1 MIWNDLMLI
10 IFFLSLSLP
19 LPLPFPFSLSHILHL
34 LLLPI
39 SLLLSS
45 FSLLLPPLSCPFLP
59 PSHLLCV
66 CVCVCVCVCARA
78 RACLSLSHTH
88 THTHSAMS
96 NLPTNSQ
103 RGNDNEYATRKGEY
117 SDLLPDLFSHVY
129 IVPIF
134 CNGHWNPF
142 FKLFTCLTS
151 CLDFTWWFDM
161 NF

>member
-1 MIWNDLMLI
+1 MLI
-10 IFFLSLSLP
+10 RSSFFLCLSLSPSPSLFLSLISFTSSS
-19 LPLPFPFSLSHILHL
+19 FP
-34 LLLPI
+34 

-66 CVCVCVCVCARA
+66 CVCVCVC
-78 RACLSLSHTH
+78 ACMSLSH

-96 NLPTNSQ
+96 SLPTNSQ
-103 RGNDNEYATRKGEY
+103 RENDNEYATRKGEY

-129 IVPIF
+129 IAPIF
-134 CNGHWNPF
+134 CNGHCNPF

-151 CLDFTWWFDM
+151 CLDFTW
-161 NF
+161 